1 MTSGAFSGPRFYHSA
16 ADMSDVTRSV
26 SRKQT
31 VDIQI
36 RRYPGVAECDVV
48 VAARGREIII
58 TCPDYDRALR
68 WAQMECKSYKVTP
81 QFADAPVGF
90 YAA

>member
-1 MTSGAFSGPRFYHSA
+1 
-16 ADMSDVTRSV
+16 MSDATRLA

-31 VDIQI
+31 VAIQI
-36 RRYPGVAECDVV
+36 RRYPGVVECDVV

-68 WAQMECKSYKVTP
+68 WAQMECKSYKVAP
-81 QFADAPVGF
+81 RFADTPSGF